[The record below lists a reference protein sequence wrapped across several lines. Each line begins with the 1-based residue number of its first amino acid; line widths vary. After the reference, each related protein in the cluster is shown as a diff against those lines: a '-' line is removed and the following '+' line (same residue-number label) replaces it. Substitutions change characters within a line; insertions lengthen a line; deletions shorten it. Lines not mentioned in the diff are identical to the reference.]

1 MLYHNWHVCKEQC
14 KFDVCSSVVYENML
28 FSHVCFHSFVY
39 ETILFS
45 HRRKDCLI
53 AVVCNATC
61 SLNKIPTQ
69 SHLERTK
76 QQLFSLLN
84 YKGSF
89 LSTTHMKKFDVV
101 VIGDGPA
108 GLTVSLMLAKSGIS
122 VWVIGLSLPLS
133 NKILFGETLSPN
145 IKFLLSYLGL
155 WKDFLKNEHLPS
167 AGNRSAWGEE
177 SIKENNFIFHPAT
190 HGWHLDRLKFN
201 LMLLN
206 AAKRAGAHHFT
217 SKIESVEKRS
227 DNRFDIILENRSM
240 IPDIVRADFVVDAT
254 GRKSWFS
261 SKIGILKKTFDN
273 LCGYV
278 CFFSPRIDG
287 DLDSTTLTESVYD
300 GWWYSALLPKKIRVV
315 SFFTDTNLPIVRLMK
330 TFSEWEKMMESTYH
344 VRVSID
350 EFDYSHISGP
360 HIMMSNSSRLETV
373 VGEDW
378 LAVGD
383 AAVTYDPLSSRG
395 IETAIND
402 AINASDIIMQYLNGN
417 RECLRSYNKGI
428 FAKFDNYLNE
438 RSRYYRLEKRW
449 ANRAF
454 WKQNQN
460 YLGGYS
466 KTS

>member
-1 MLYHNWHVCKEQC
+1 ME
-14 KFDVCSSVVYENML
+14 KFDV
-28 FSHVCFHSFVY
+28 
-39 ETILFS
+39 
-45 HRRKDCLI
+45 
-53 AVVCNATC
+53 A
-61 SLNKIPTQ
+61 
-69 SHLERTK
+69 
-76 QQLFSLLN
+76 
-84 YKGSF
+84 
-89 LSTTHMKKFDVV
+89 

-122 VWVIGLSLPLS
+122 VSLISLSLPLS
-133 NKILFGETLSPN
+133 NKIFFGETLSPN
-145 IKFLLSYLGL
+145 IKSLLSYLGL
-155 WKDFLKNEHLPS
+155 WKDFLNDEHLSS

-177 SIKENNFIFHPAT
+177 NIKENNFIFHPAT

-206 AAKRAGAHHFT
+206 AAKRAGVCHLN
-217 SKIESVEKRS
+217 SKIESVDKRS
-227 DNRFDIILENRSM
+227 DKRFDINLENRRM
-240 IPDIVRADFVVDAT
+240 IEDFVRADFVVDAT

-261 SKIGILKKTFDN
+261 YKIGILKNTFDN

-278 CFFSPRIDG
+278 CFFSPSIDG

-315 SFFTDTNLPIVRLMK
+315 SFFNDTNLTNARLMK
-330 TFSEWEKMMESTYH
+330 TFSEWEKMMESTYY

-360 HIMMSNSSRLETV
+360 YIMMSNSSRLETV

-383 AAVTYDPLSSRG
+383 AAATYDPLSSRG

-402 AINASDIIMQYLNGN
+402 AINASDIIIQYLNGN
-417 RECLRSYNKGI
+417 RECLRFYNKGI
-428 FAKFDNYLNE
+428 LARFDNYLKE

-449 ANRAF
+449 ANSAF
-454 WKQNQN
+454 WKQNQ
-460 YLGGYS
+460 GYS